1 MAGILAYGAG
11 RAGPLS
17 MEPSIGLATEY
28 SSNPYLAGEG
38 GRPVNDE
45 AVLADAPTYYDLDA
59 AHFALTP
66 SVRYANS
73 SSYAS
78 LASNYFHLNGKASF
92 SSDLSTLALT
102 TAFGRDS
109 SLFENGLSSNGIGV
123 RTDSSSAQLDWQRY
137 LNQRTILT
145 LDGGWNRVFY
155 NDSGLSTGLVDYR
168 YISLASSVSYAV
180 DERSNVQISA
190 NAGQY
195 TALNG
200 ITGSKNYGL
209 QLGYGRQ
216 LTEIWT
222 MSASLGYTRAD
233 NSEKLF
239 EGPFFIG
246 SMEVGPILVG
256 TAKSQQTG
264 PVYSAGVS
272 RRGERVDISA
282 SASRAFVPSGFQF
295 LSRQDVASLALT
307 YTHSERWKYSA
318 KLNYQETAT
327 PGPEGELFTVHYFLG
342 QLSAQWYW
350 TPQWVISVQ
359 TTLIRSKYDIS
370 APVNAESTGASLQIT
385 RQFLRI
391 DF

>member
-1 MAGILAYGAG
+1 
-11 RAGPLS
+11 
-17 MEPSIGLATEY
+17 MEPSVGLSTEY
-28 SSNPYLAGEG
+28 SSNPYLESEAA
-38 GRPVNDE
+38 RSVTDE
-45 AVLADAPTYYDLDA
+45 ALVANAPIHYDLDA
-59 AHFALTP
+59 AHFSLTP
-66 SVRYANS
+66 SVRYADS

-78 LASNYFHLNGKASF
+78 LASNYFHLNGNATF
-92 SSDLSTLALT
+92 SGDLSTLALT

-109 SLFENGLSSNGIGV
+109 SLFQSGLSSNGIGV

-137 LNQRTILT
+137 LTQRTILT
-145 LDGGWNRVFY
+145 LDAGWNRVLY
-155 NDSGLSTGLVDYR
+155 NDNGLSTGLVDYR
-168 YISLASSVSYAV
+168 YVSLASSLSYSV
-180 DERSNVQISA
+180 DERSNAQISA

-209 QLGYGRQ
+209 QVGYGRQ

-222 MSASLGYTRAD
+222 MSTSLGYTRAD
-233 NSEKLF
+233 NSEKIF
-239 EGPFFIG
+239 EDPSMVG
-246 SMEVGPILVG
+246 STQVGPILLG
-256 TAKSQQTG
+256 TVESSQTG

-295 LSRQDVASLALT
+295 LSRQDVASLSLT
-307 YTHSERWKYSA
+307 YTYSERWKYNA

-327 PGPEGELFTVHYFLG
+327 PAANSELFTVHYFSG

-350 TPQWVISVQ
+350 TPQWIISLQ
-359 TTLIRSKYDIS
+359 TTWNQLRYDVAVPVS
-370 APVNAESTGASLQIT
+370 AQSTGASLQIT

-391 DF
+391 DL